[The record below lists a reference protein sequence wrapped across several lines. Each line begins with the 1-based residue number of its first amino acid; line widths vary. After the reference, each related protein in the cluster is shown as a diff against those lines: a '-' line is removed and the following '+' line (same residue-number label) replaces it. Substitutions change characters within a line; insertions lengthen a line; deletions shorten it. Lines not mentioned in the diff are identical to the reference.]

1 MMTSTFR
8 WCVSALLAVIVLSA
22 RSSASAQPAA
32 TAQSSPTT
40 QAPAAIQA
48 GPLKSP
54 KEYITRATQ
63 YFSAGD
69 YDKAVD
75 DYRAAY
81 QMKQLPTLLF
91 NIAQAQRK
99 ASKYQEALTTYER
112 FLKDDPKSPLA
123 PEAEAQATAMRARI
137 DAEKATAERATAE
150 RLASQRVEEAEA
162 LAKAREE
169 ERRKAEAALLLATSK
184 DKPVYKRTWFAP
196 VMALVGVVVVGGIV
210 VGALAGAGVIGPKDP
225 GSDLGARVV
234 QF

>member
-8 WCVSALLAVIVLSA
+8 WCVSRTAVALLALLFVV
-22 RSSASAQPAA
+22 
-32 TAQSSPTT
+32 
-40 QAPAAIQA
+40 APAAAQKTAASPTQDSSIPA
-48 GPLKSP
+48 SGALKTP

-63 YFSAGD
+63 YFQAGE
-69 YDKAVD
+69 YEKAID

-81 QMKQLPTLLF
+81 QLKQLPTLLF

-99 ASKYQEALTTYER
+99 ANKYQEALTTYER

-137 DAEKATAERATAE
+137 DAEKATAERETAE
-150 RLASQRVEEAEA
+150 RLAKQRVDEAEA

-184 DKPVYKRTWFAP
+184 DKPVYKRPWFAG
-196 VMALVGVVVVGGIV
+196 VMAITGIVVVGGIV
-210 VGALAGAGVIGPKDP
+210 VGALFGAGVIGPKDP
-225 GSDLGARVV
+225 ASDLGVRMV

>member
-1 MMTSTFR
+1 MMISTFR
-8 WCVSALLAVIVLSA
+8 WFASALLTLLFVVAP
-22 RSSASAQPAA
+22 ASAQKPAGQDPA
-32 TAQSSPTT
+32 PVAQ
-40 QAPAAIQA
+40 
-48 GPLKSP
+48 GPLKTP

-63 YFSAGD
+63 YFSSGE
-69 YDKAVD
+69 YDKAID

-99 ASKYQEALTTYER
+99 AGKHQEALTTYER

-137 DAEKATAERATAE
+137 EAEKATAERETAE
-150 RLASQRVEEAEA
+150 RIAKQRVEEAEA

-169 ERRKAEAALLLATSK
+169 ERRKAEAALLLASK
-184 DKPVYKRTWFAP
+184 EKPVYKRPWFAA
-196 VMALVGVVVVGGIV
+196 VMVVTGVVVVGGIV
-210 VGALAGAGVIGPKDP
+210 VGALFGSGVVGPKEP
-225 GSDLGARVV
+225 SSDLGVRVI

>member
-1 MMTSTFR
+1 MLMISTFR
-8 WCVSALLAVIVLSA
+8 WFVSALLTLICFVV
-22 RSSASAQPAA
+22 PAA
-32 TAQSSPTT
+32 AQKPAAQDGS
-40 QAPAAIQA
+40 APAAQ
-48 GPLKSP
+48 GPLKTP

-63 YFSAGD
+63 AFTAGE

-99 ASKYQEALTTYER
+99 AGKYQEALTTYER

-137 DAEKATAERATAE
+137 EAEKATAERETAE
-150 RLASQRVEEAEA
+150 RMAKQRVDEAEA

-169 ERRKAEAALLLATSK
+169 ERRKAEAALLLATTK
-184 DKPVYKRTWFAP
+184 EKPVYKRPWFAG
-196 VMALVGVVVVGGIV
+196 VMVVTGIVVVGGIV
-210 VGALAGAGVIGPKDP
+210 VGALFGAGVIGPKDP
-225 GSDLGARVV
+225 SSDLGVRTI